1 MIKIIY
7 REHEFEFRPGMALL
21 DALKKINILPE
32 TIISTRN
39 GEVITEDE
47 ILSDGDVVKLISVIS
62 GG

>member
-7 REHEFEFRPGMALL
+7 REHEFDLRPGMALL
-21 DALKKINILPE
+21 DALKKIDILPE

-47 ILSDGDVVKLISVIS
+47 FLLDGDVVLLISVIS

>member
-1 MIKIIY
+1 MIRIIY
-7 REHEFEFRPGMALL
+7 REHEFELRPGMALL
-21 DALKKINILPE
+21 DALQKINILPE

-47 ILSDGDVVKLISVIS
+47 ILFDGDVVKLISVIS